1 MRLNNNQ
8 KKKIKIIFL
17 SSILLGI
24 GLTCIL
30 YSLKE
35 NINLYVTPS
44 EAIKLYKSKQ
54 LLIGGMVKDKSFYKK
69 GEVNHFVIADKNVNI
84 EVVYKGI
91 LPNLFKENTLVIV
104 KGYFQNKKFIAQSVL
119 AKHDERYMP
128 EIKL

>member
-1 MRLNNNQ
+1 MKLNKKQ
-8 KKKIKIIFL
+8 KKKIVTIFFM
-17 SSILLGI
+17 SILLGI

-44 EAIKLYKSKQ
+44 EAIKLNESKQ
-54 LLIGGMVKDKSFYKK
+54 LLIGGMVKNNSFHKK
-69 GEVNHFVIADKNVNI
+69 GDVVFFTITDEKTNIDVI
-84 EVVYKGI
+84 YKGI

-104 KGYFQNKKFIAQSVL
+104 KGFFKNKQFIAQSVL